1 MTTYTMTEEKL
12 LKLIKKRKG
21 KPISSNE
28 IVEIHYADGPRP
40 KFPRQ
45 SVVVV
50 LNRLVVKTKKTKKKD
65 GFALYKSGRNGPNP
79 NMYWVE

>member
-1 MTTYTMTEEKL
+1 MITYTMTEEKL

-21 KPISSNE
+21 KPLSSNE
-28 IVEIHYADGPRP
+28 IVEQHYGDGPRP

-45 SVVVV
+45 SLVVV
-50 LNRLVVKTKKTKKKD
+50 LNRLVVKTKKHRRTE

-79 NMYWVE
+79 NLYWVE